1 MKYLKVVVVAIFM
14 ILILGVGNSVFATD
28 KSVVENYIKDNKINV
43 NNITSTDVLNMYQ
56 DLSKEYSN
64 DEIADMIDSYSAEL
78 EQGGVS
84 SNTISTGTKV
94 LRQTDSSTLNEV
106 LDDVN
111 IDKVKEKLDNGES
124 AEEILKDIQANM
136 STTKKA
142 SIAGK
147 ILLSNK
153 TIKNVLTVV
162 IIYAI
167 IMIILKGLIFVKAR
181 KHFWATFIPV
191 YRDGVLFNICGYS
204 YWWLILLLI
213 PSIGPLVYG
222 VVSVCS
228 I

>member
-94 LRQTDSSTLNEV
+94 LRQTDSSTLPP
-106 LDDVN
+106 
-111 IDKVKEKLDNGES
+111 
-124 AEEILKDIQANM
+124 
-136 STTKKA
+136 
-142 SIAGK
+142 
-147 ILLSNK
+147 
-153 TIKNVLTVV
+153 
-162 IIYAI
+162 
-167 IMIILKGLIFVKAR
+167 F
-181 KHFWATFIPV
+181 
-191 YRDGVLFNICGYS
+191 
-204 YWWLILLLI
+204 LLI
-213 PSIGPLVYG
+213 
-222 VVSVCS
+222 
-228 I
+228 